1 MELGQFGL
9 RGTRSAR
16 ELLVPVLSNS
26 GTGWSKP
33 KQETKIVEE
42 QGIDPCASRMLSE
55 RSTI

>member
-1 MELGQFGL
+1 MELGL

-26 GTGWSKP
+26 GTSWSKP
-33 KQETKIVEE
+33 KQETKNVEE